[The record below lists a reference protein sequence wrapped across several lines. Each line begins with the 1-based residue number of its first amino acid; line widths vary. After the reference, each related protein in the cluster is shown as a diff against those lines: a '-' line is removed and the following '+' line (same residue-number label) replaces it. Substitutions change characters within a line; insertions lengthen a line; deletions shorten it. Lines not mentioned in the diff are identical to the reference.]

1 MSASTSWRK
10 VATVGY
16 AVFVTAYFVNY
27 FGGCGVQAIDD
38 VVKTL
43 PVLFLGAVAI
53 CAAGRVGLLSCALLL
68 SAAGDL
74 AGEHHLFLWQVGLF
88 LAAHIAYAIHF
99 FSRAHI
105 DRMGLVLSALLV
117 CASVALGAYLL
128 PHIANS
134 AERIACGAYIAVI
147 SVMALSVI
155 VRQSAWRWLGIA
167 AAMLFIFSDGCI
179 AVNKFV
185 AHIPHAGVWIMAT
198 YFVAQYLFALIYLRE
213 QKGRRR

>member
-1 MSASTSWRK
+1 MCVTSVGCGRFGRRASS
-10 VATVGY
+10 
-16 AVFVTAYFVNY
+16 VFV
-27 FGGCGVQAIDD
+27 
-38 VVKTL
+38 
-43 PVLFLGAVAI
+43 
-53 CAAGRVGLLSCALLL
+53 AGRAVSG
-68 SAAGDL
+68 SAYSICNSL
-74 AGEHHLFLWQVGLF
+74 
-88 LAAHIAYAIHF
+88 

-105 DRMGLVLSALLV
+105 DRTGLGLSALLV
-117 CASVALGAYLL
+117 CASLALGAYLL

-147 SVMALSVI
+147 SVMALSAI

-167 AAMLFIFSDGCI
+167 AAMLFMFSDGCI

-213 QKGRRR
+213 QESRRR

>member
-1 MSASTSWRK
+1 MSARTFWRK

-53 CAAGRVGLLSCALLL
+53 CAAGRVELLSCALLL

-88 LAAHIAYAIHF
+88 LATHIAYAIHF
-99 FSRAHI
+99 FYRAHI
-105 DRMGLVLSALLV
+105 DRTGLGLSALLV
-117 CASVALGAYLL
+117 CASVTLGAYLL

-134 AERIACGAYIAVI
+134 AELSACGVYIAVI

-155 VRQSAWRWLGIA
+155 VRQSAWRWLGIV
-167 AAMLFIFSDGCI
+167 AAMLFMFSDGCI

-198 YFVAQYLFALIYLRE
+198 YFVAQYIFALIYLRE
-213 QKGRRR
+213 QEGKR